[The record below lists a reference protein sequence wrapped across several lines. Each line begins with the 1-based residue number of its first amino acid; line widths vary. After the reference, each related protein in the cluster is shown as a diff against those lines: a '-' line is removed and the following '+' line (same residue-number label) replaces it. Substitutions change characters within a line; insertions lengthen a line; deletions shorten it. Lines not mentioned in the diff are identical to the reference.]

1 MTANSLPPIGAKIIA
16 WSPTFKKNIPCQVT
30 AHKSRTKFWAVDR
43 EFQTLKGLSQWKY
56 PEPEVPKI
64 CEDLPNLEE
73 QPEIWDDLPNLE
85 EQPEIW
91 DDLPN
96 LEEQPEICENLPNLE
111 EQPEICENLTKLT
124 QGWIDPALIIFNGGT
139 QTRDYNNQTTI
150 NNYSERMIAN
160 DWDFERLPLPEFVFN
175 GSNYYPVTGHHRA
188 LAAQKSE
195 LRIFGKIY
203 QGDLDLAIYLAMRD
217 CSNSEHG
224 LPESQGDRRSRIEK
238 FFNIFEKWNNDRQE
252 TELKSIDCFPNDMKK
267 RYFTSW
273 SIRAIACYLRIPFA
287 YKQVEAIRNKFE
299 LNKKIIKTYEKLET
313 GKFYQWQIGEE
324 IFTGKLINAEDCE
337 FCFDNK
343 KIIYSWNPGMLEFC
357 DSIFEIDPPEISTS
371 SPVSSLEISTS
382 SPVSSLEISTSSPV
396 SSPEIS
402 TSSPVSSPEIST
414 SSPVSS
420 LEISGNSLG
429 NSYPGD
435 EVLKNKSFSNLR
447 NSCQKFSLLE
457 DLENIKSSS
466 LEVANLLDALSEWF
480 LANDLDP
487 FSENIDKLS
496 EALKSSF

>member
-1 MTANSLPPIGAKIIA
+1 
-16 WSPTFKKNIPCQVT
+16 
-30 AHKSRTKFWAVDR
+30 
-43 EFQTLKGLSQWKY
+43 
-56 PEPEVPKI
+56 
-64 CEDLPNLEE
+64 
-73 QPEIWDDLPNLE
+73 
-85 EQPEIW
+85 
-91 DDLPN
+91 
-96 LEEQPEICENLPNLE
+96 
-111 EQPEICENLTKLT
+111 
-124 QGWIDPALIIFNGGT
+124 
-139 QTRDYNNQTTI
+139 
-150 NNYSERMIAN
+150 
-160 DWDFERLPLPEFVFN
+160 
-175 GSNYYPVTGHHRA
+175 
-188 LAAQKSE
+188 
-195 LRIFGKIY
+195 
-203 QGDLDLAIYLAMRD
+203 MRD

-252 TELKSIDCFPNDMKK
+252 TELKSIDCFPSDMKK
-267 RYFTSW
+267 KYFTSW
-273 SIRAIACYLRIPFA
+273 SNRAIACYLRMPFA
-287 YKQVEAIRNKFE
+287 YKQVETIRNKFE

-324 IFTGKLINAEDCE
+324 IFTGKLINAEEGINYCE

-371 SPVSSLEISTS
+371 YPVSSPEISGS
-382 SPVSSLEISTSSPV
+382 SPVSSPEISGSSPV

-402 TSSPVSSPEIST
+402 TSSPVNSLEIST

-435 EVLKNKSFSNLR
+435 EVLKNKSFSNLQ
-447 NSCQKFSLLE
+447 NSCRKFSLLE
-457 DLENIKSSS
+457 DSKNIKSSS
-466 LEVANLLDALSEWF
+466 LEVANVLDALSEWF

-496 EALKSSF
+496 EALRSSF

>member
-1 MTANSLPPIGAKIIA
+1 MTANSLPPIGAKVIA

-30 AHKSRTKFWAVDR
+30 AHKSASKFWAIDR
-43 EFQTLKGLSQWKY
+43 DYQTLKGLSTWKY
-56 PEPEVPKI
+56 PEPEMPEICEEQPEI
-64 CEDLPNLEE
+64 CEDLPKLEE
-73 QPEIWDDLPNLE
+73 QPEIWDDLP
-85 EQPEIW
+85 
-91 DDLPN
+91 
-96 LEEQPEICENLPNLE
+96 
-111 EQPEICENLTKLT
+111 KLT
-124 QGWIDPALIIFNGGT
+124 QGWIDPALIIFDQGT

-175 GSNYYPVTGHHRA
+175 GNNYFPITGHHRA

-203 QGDLDLAIYLAMRD
+203 QGDLDLAIYLSMRD

-224 LPESQGDRRSRIEK
+224 LPESQGDRRSRIER
-238 FFNIFEKWNNDRQE
+238 FFNIFEKWDNERQE
-252 TELKSIDCFPNDMKK
+252 TELKSIDCFPSDMKK
-267 RYFTSW
+267 KYFTSW
-273 SIRAIACYLRIPFA
+273 SNRAIACYLRMPFA
-287 YKQVEAIRNKFE
+287 YKQVETTRNKFE

-324 IFTGKLINAEDCE
+324 IFTGKLINAEDCD

-371 SPVSSLEISTS
+371 SPVSSPEISGS
-382 SPVSSLEISTSSPV
+382 SPVNSPEISGSSPV

-402 TSSPVSSPEIST
+402 GSN
-414 SSPVSS
+414 
-420 LEISGNSLG
+420 SGNSLG

-435 EVLKNKSFSNLR
+435 EVLKNKSFSNLQ
-447 NSCQKFSLLE
+447 NSCRRFSLLE

-466 LEVANLLDALSEWF
+466 LEVANVLDALSEWF

-496 EALKSSF
+496 EALRSSF